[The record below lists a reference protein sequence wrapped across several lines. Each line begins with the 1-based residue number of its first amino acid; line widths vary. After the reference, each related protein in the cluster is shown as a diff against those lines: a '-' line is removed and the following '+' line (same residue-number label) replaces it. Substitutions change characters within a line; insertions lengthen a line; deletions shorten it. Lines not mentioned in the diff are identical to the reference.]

1 MRSVTMKIASFL
13 ASAALLGSSGAAIA
27 AAPASQAPA
36 AQAQAPSPWLMLSA
50 MSSTRSIALAGTAA
64 AAQPADAPPPPP
76 PPPYAAG
83 APVFGGEAIGIFVWF
98 ALIAIALGTSGESGA
113 PNSPA

>member
-1 MRSVTMKIASFL
+1 MTMKIASFL
-13 ASAALLGSSGAAIA
+13 AGAALLGSSSVALAATP
-27 AAPASQAPA
+27 APQAPA
-36 AQAQAPSPWLMLSA
+36 AQSQAPSPWLMLSA
-50 MSSTRSIALAGTAA
+50 MSSTRSIVLAGTAA

-83 APVFGGEAIGIFVWF
+83 APVFGGELIGVLVWF

>member
-1 MRSVTMKIASFL
+1 MRSVTMKIASFV
-13 ASAALLGSSGAAIA
+13 AGAALLGSSSVALAATPA
-27 AAPASQAPA
+27 PEAPA
-36 AQAQAPSPWLMLSA
+36 AQAPSPWLMLSA
-50 MSSTRSIALAGTAA
+50 MSSTRSIVLAGTAA

-83 APVFGGEAIGIFVWF
+83 APVFGGELIGVLVWF